1 LSCIGHNEAGPIL
14 PIFPKAIE
22 WRRWHPCSATASSA
36 VVAQVLVWE
45 RWEGKLLPDFAPG
58 MSFEPSVL
66 AMRESS
72 TCAPP
77 LLSESDLI
85 ALMDTNGIGTDATI
99 AEHIE
104 TIQTRKYDPPMH
116 MHETHVCD
124 LGLGWRGFDSLA

>member
-1 LSCIGHNEAGPIL
+1 V
-14 PIFPKAIE
+14 
-22 WRRWHPCSATASSA
+22 T
-36 VVAQVLVWE
+36 QVLVWE

-66 AMRESS
+66 ALRESS

-104 TIQTRKYDPPMH
+104 TIQTRKYAPPTH

-124 LGLGWRGFDSLA
+124 LCLG

>member
-1 LSCIGHNEAGPIL
+1 MHWGGRVGPG
-14 PIFPKAIE
+14 PA
-22 WRRWHPCSATASSA
+22 R
-36 VVAQVLVWE
+36 E
-45 RWEGKLLPDFAPG
+45 REGRLQKGGPREREGKLLPDFAPG

-66 AMRESS
+66 ALRESS

-104 TIQTRKYDPPMH
+104 TIQTRKYAPPTH

-124 LGLGWRGFDSLA
+124 LCLG